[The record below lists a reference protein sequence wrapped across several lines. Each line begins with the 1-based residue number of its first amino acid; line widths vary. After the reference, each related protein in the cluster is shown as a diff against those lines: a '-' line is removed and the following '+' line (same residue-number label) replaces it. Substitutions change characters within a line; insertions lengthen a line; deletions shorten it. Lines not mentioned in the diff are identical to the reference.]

1 MTAAEKN
8 DVKNTMQIHSQA
20 KVEFYKKYLERYLVI
35 LCAAPS
41 IKHINIYDV
50 FCGMGIYDDGKKGS
64 PIVAY
69 ETISELYNC
78 GNIKPGT
85 EITLIINDKEK
96 DRIDK
101 VMEYISKHEYP
112 YCKVEPYNLDIE
124 EMFQEILPRINDS
137 SSDTRNLVFIDPYG
151 YKNISRNLICG
162 LMENRKTEIILF
174 LPISHMQRF
183 TDVAVKDEKE
193 MAQYKP
199 LRDFIDGFFPDLNHP
214 IRQNTVSVKEY
225 IRYVTEALRLDSDIY
240 TTSFYL
246 ERDKNK
252 STFFALFFISPNI
265 YGFEK
270 ILEVKWGLDEE
281 AGRGFNIPERIGD
294 LFEKE
299 MALESK
305 QNNALRLKKLLEE
318 HLSKGRT
325 NKEVYEFVLRNEFLP
340 KHANEVLKSIQKENP
355 KFKVYDMTRD
365 HSAQKGAFY
374 IKHNPTKLVIMEIEQ

>member
-1 MTAAEKN
+1 
-8 DVKNTMQIHSQA
+8 
-20 KVEFYKKYLERYLVI
+20 
-35 LCAAPS
+35 
-41 IKHINIYDV
+41 
-50 FCGMGIYDDGKKGS
+50 
-64 PIVAY
+64 
-69 ETISELYNC
+69 
-78 GNIKPGT
+78 
-85 EITLIINDKEK
+85 
-96 DRIDK
+96 
-101 VMEYISKHEYP
+101 
-112 YCKVEPYNLDIE
+112 
-124 EMFQEILPRINDS
+124 
-137 SSDTRNLVFIDPYG
+137 
-151 YKNISRNLICG
+151 
-162 LMENRKTEIILF
+162 MENRKTEIILF

-199 LRDFIDGFFPDLNHP
+199 LRDFIDGFFPDPNHP

-318 HLSKGRT
+318 HLPKGRT
-325 NKEVYEFVLRNEFLP
+325 NKEIYEFVLRNEFLP
-340 KHANEVLKSIQKENP
+340 KHANEVLRKIQEENP
-355 KFKVYDMTRD
+355 NFKVIDFNTGKPVR
-365 HSAQKGAFY
+365 KGAFY
-374 IKHNPTKLVIMEIEQ
+374 IDHNPSKLVIMEVEQ